1 MIVVVAEPPAQPLAS
16 AEERVGRHA
25 LRMFPH
31 RLHEVTEWGAPEM
44 RHKPHDLMWTFQRF
58 GLKVLRLENLAF
70 YHLLPLKSRN
80 WLIWIETLHACLH
93 SVGWYGLKLTWF
105 FFFMFFFLRRHALN
119 FVEQVGSGKPGYQ
132 MAGFLPNFLPYISIR
147 IQADPCLPAQRALYI
162 HKNSGGSLPTSSA

>member
-93 SVGWYGLKLTWF
+93 SVGWYGLKLTWVFLNVF
-105 FFFMFFFLRRHALN
+105 FFFKTCFKFCGTGWLREAW
-119 FVEQVGSGKPGYQ
+119 
-132 MAGFLPNFLPYISIR
+132 LPNGRVPAKFL
-147 IQADPCLPAQRALYI
+147 ALYI